1 MFESIAEILDDFKVG
16 IVPLTR
22 EKIRQHVAEYPEEF
36 KNGARVEYLK
46 ECMEGMVEKA
56 LYLMADYEKLSKT
69 DDVDTRLFVGDQ
81 LLGTVKTISK
91 LQDEIYFRRHPANK
105 QKQEIT
111 DDDIRRAKEYP
122 FEELYEFKRG
132 MALCPFHDDRQPSF
146 SLHNNRATC
155 FGACGKTWDTIAF
168 VMEREGLSF
177 IDAVKRLR

>member
-1 MFESIAEILDDFKVG
+1 
-16 IVPLTR
+16 
-22 EKIRQHVAEYPEEF
+22 
-36 KNGARVEYLK
+36 
-46 ECMEGMVEKA
+46 MEGMVEKA
-56 LYLMADYEKLSKT
+56 FYLMADYERLAKT
-69 DDVDTRLFVGDQ
+69 DDVDTRLFVGKQ
-81 LLGTVKTISK
+81 LLGAVKTISK
-91 LQDEIYFRRHPANK
+91 LQTEIYFRRHPANK

-111 DDDIRRAKEYP
+111 DDDIRRAREYP

-155 FGACGKTWDTIAF
+155 FGACGKSWDTIAF